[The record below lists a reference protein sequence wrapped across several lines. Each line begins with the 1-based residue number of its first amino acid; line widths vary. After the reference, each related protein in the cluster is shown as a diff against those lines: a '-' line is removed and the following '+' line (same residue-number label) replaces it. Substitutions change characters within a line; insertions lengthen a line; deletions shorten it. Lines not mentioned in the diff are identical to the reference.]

1 MAATTLTAQTIPGAY
16 STTGLVVTQHDADAA
31 DGNDVAGDDS
41 LFILVRNSGASSRT
55 FTITSQPDPIT
66 GRTGDIDVTI
76 AAGELRMFRVQKSG
90 WADPTTGKID
100 FAGAHAELKISVLK
114 F

>member
-31 DGNDVAGDDS
+31 DGNDVAGDD
-41 LFILVRNSGASSRT
+41 LFLLVRNSGATSHT
-55 FTITSQPDPIT
+55 FTITSVADPIT
-66 GRTGDIDVTI
+66 GRTGDVDVTI
-76 AAGELRMFRVQKSG
+76 AAGELRMFRLQKSG
-90 WADPTTGKID
+90 WANASTGKVE
-100 FAGAHAELKISVLK
+100 FGGSNAELKISVVK